1 MQKENTITA
10 RTGTIE
16 EGSATRIAL
25 FSSVPQTR
33 RAGPMFKFTSILIA
47 LLTAAVVNVLL
58 SRKLDAMA
66 YCGIGHNHATR
77 KLLYTMVSHVND
89 AVQRTVLTPM
99 ELILLRSPE
108 QCPWVVSL
116 LVKSYNPHERY
127 GAAMAFDIA
136 CAFSG

>member
-1 MQKENTITA
+1 MYVCNDRFVESGKTDTKHDKKCI
-10 RTGTIE
+10 
-16 EGSATRIAL
+16 
-25 FSSVPQTR
+25 FSKPDEFFDCLWFSR
-33 RAGPMFKFTSILIA
+33 LISILIT
-47 LLTAAVVNVLL
+47 LPTAAVVNVLL

-77 KLLYTMVSHVND
+77 KLLYTIVSHVND
-89 AVQRTVLTPM
+89 AVQRTVLSPM

-108 QCPWVVSL
+108 YCPWVVSL

-136 CAFSG
+136 CACSG